1 MANIVAIC
9 GIETIRNK
17 SGKVMRYSDTFL
29 DNMLTYQHE
38 HPKDSVVI
46 VNARDYLKVTSS
58 TPAADLWKVAC
69 SKFDKIDKIVYAG
82 HSSDESLIVF
92 SHCKTELDIEQRYWR
107 SSFHYE
113 APYADNAEIIIYG
126 CQAGGKE
133 GKKWPVCI
141 AQTIANKT
149 GKTVW
154 AFVSKS
160 YQIEGPRGHYHQKS
174 DDKIGLVKFTRIVK
188 EDSNVVSP
196 KS

>member
-29 DNMLTYQHE
+29 DNMLTYQRE
-38 HPKDSVVI
+38 HPKDNVVI
-46 VNARDYLKVTSS
+46 VDARSYLKTPSMTS
-58 TPAADLWKVAC
+58 ADVWKDVC
-69 SKFDKIDKIVYAG
+69 SKFDKIDRIVFAG

-92 SHCKTELDIEQRYWR
+92 SHTKKELDIEQRYWR

-113 APYADNAEIIIYG
+113 APYADDAEIVIYG
-126 CQAGGKE
+126 CQAGGKD

-160 YQIEGPRGHYHQKS
+160 YQVEGPRGHYHQKS

-188 EDSNVVSP
+188 EDSDVVSE
-196 KS
+196 KA